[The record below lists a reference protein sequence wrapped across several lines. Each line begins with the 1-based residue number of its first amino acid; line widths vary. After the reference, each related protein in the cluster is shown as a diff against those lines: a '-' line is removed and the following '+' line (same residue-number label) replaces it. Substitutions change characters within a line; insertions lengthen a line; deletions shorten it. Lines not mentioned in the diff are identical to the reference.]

1 MNRLDEALVHF
12 GGGCAVVAGTDRVS
26 FQHPV
31 EQVRD
36 AGAFATAQL
45 QARRGAQAQ
54 IPHRAVETQTRVGGG
69 EGERLL
75 HGAQVLSVFGVQAGG
90 DEHAVLAAGVL
101 RSGSRQGVMLGEET
115 AQRHKVAL
123 VGLVVRLLLTEQLL
137 VEGTRHDQ
145 GVLHAADHLQ
155 GSAVAF
161 HAGEVGAAHRLLP
174 LVGHVVLGQA
184 AKDALGAVRVIVRVG
199 KVVHD
204 LLGVA
209 LLVGERQGAQI
220 KVATEHA
227 AGAVP
232 VFVGPD
238 GCEQGEFV
246 GAGVQRLGEGLR
258 AEGQTAI
265 AQDGY
270 SPQVGVECAGVV
282 QVVNARVVRAV
293 VGAVQVGEDVYAVA
307 AHQDEAHEGAEALGR
322 FAVKVG
328 GLVEVG

>member
-1 MNRLDEALVHF
+1 
-12 GGGCAVVAGTDRVS
+12 
-26 FQHPV
+26 
-31 EQVRD
+31 
-36 AGAFATAQL
+36 
-45 QARRGAQAQ
+45 
-54 IPHRAVETQTRVGGG
+54 
-69 EGERLL
+69 
-75 HGAQVLSVFGVQAGG
+75 
-90 DEHAVLAAGVL
+90 
-101 RSGSRQGVMLGEET
+101 MLGEET

-137 VEGTRHDQ
+137 VEGTRHNQ

-161 HAGEVGAAHRLLP
+161 HTGEVGAAHRLLP

-184 AKDALGAVRVIVRVG
+184 AKDSLGAVRVVVRVG
-199 KVVHD
+199 EVVHD

-220 KVATEHA
+220 KVAAEHA
-227 AGAVP
+227 AGTVA

-238 GCEQGEFV
+238 GCEQGKFV

-293 VGAVQVGEDVYAVA
+293 VGAVQVGEDVHAVA

-322 FAVKVG
+322 FTLKVG